1 MLPFYSSRLFK
12 LQNAGLPSEI
22 TQCGAA
28 MTPFFSVRVYLCVKR
43 GNEAKWKQSVAW
55 NRCQKLEHR
64 GFFSFD
70 HIFATGGFFW
80 SHSQRICLSETPLNK
95 RKKTIH
101 ILISS
106 RRREWICL
114 PSFRIFN
121 WFVIQQQG
129 HISTTCLCK
138 FAVSCAAATGFLSVA
153 YTQLTCV
160 NNIQSIYWCMWAF
173 VIQQMLNTV
182 GR

>member
-22 TQCGAA
+22 TQWGAA

-95 RKKTIH
+95 RKKKQFTSSSAPGEGNEYVCRHSAFLIDLLYNNKGTFQPLAYVSLPFHVLPLQGFWVWLIH
-101 ILISS
+101 S
-106 RRREWICL
+106 
-114 PSFRIFN
+114 
-121 WFVIQQQG
+121 
-129 HISTTCLCK
+129 
-138 FAVSCAAATGFLSVA
+138 
-153 YTQLTCV
+153 
-160 NNIQSIYWCMWAF
+160 
-173 VIQQMLNTV
+173 
-182 GR
+182 